1 MPIMLRSS
9 NCRLRG
15 KSQFELYA
23 LNECPLDPGGYFI
36 INGTEKVIL
45 MQEQLSKNR
54 MIVEKDSKGL
64 ITCQVTR
71 YVVYYFNCMIF
82 STILPV
88 ASNFPTVLSI
98 SSDLKSTSK

>member
-15 KSQFELYA
+15 KSQFELYG

-71 YVVYYFNCMIF
+71 YAACLM
-82 STILPV
+82 L
-88 ASNFPTVLSI
+88 L
-98 SSDLKSTSK
+98 

>member
-15 KSQFELYA
+15 KTQFEMYG

-36 INGTEKVIL
+36 VNGTEKVIL

-54 MIVEKDSKGL
+54 MIVEKDNKGL
-64 ITCQVTR
+64 ISCNVTR
-71 YVVYYFNCMIF
+71 YIVFLNIIVIYLFIFYYVVSYCLHVTAGFFIYFLF
-82 STILPV
+82 S
-88 ASNFPTVLSI
+88 
-98 SSDLKSTSK
+98 